1 MKKSLLCRLFI
12 SGATLFLSSMAVFP
26 AYAAK
31 ISGHLDS
38 VTESS
43 ISGWARDKENSDA
56 AVSVELTL
64 MGGDDPEDV
73 AVLSVNTKDN
83 RSDHS
88 FSYAIDWSQYK
99 SASYT
104 VTAAV
109 VSGEERIPL
118 EGFFIP
124 LDGFFLYNKETC
136 TASKLEI
143 GPGFE
148 PVNATAAIGQSR
160 SENDSTNSGS
170 ETAGEYLG
178 SFTAS
183 AYCSCDICCAGSTLT
198 YSGTVPQPEHTIAAD
213 LDVFPLGTRLWID
226 GVVYTVED
234 MGGGIAGNRLDIY
247 FATHE
252 EALDYGL
259 KTVEVYSVKE
269 EK

>member
-1 MKKSLLCRLFI
+1 MKKSLLCRLFLP
-12 SGATLFLSSMAVFP
+12 GATLFLSSMAVFP

-31 ISGHLDS
+31 ISGRLDS

-43 ISGWARDKENSDA
+43 IAGWARDKEASDA

-64 MGGDDPEDV
+64 IGDEDPADV
-73 AVLSVNTKDN
+73 TVLSVNTKEN

-88 FSYAIDWSQYK
+88 FTYAVDWSQYK

-109 VSGEERIPL
+109 VFGEERIPL
-118 EGFFIP
+118 EGS
-124 LDGFFLYNKETC
+124 FLYNRETC
-136 TASKLEI
+136 TAAKLEI

-148 PVNATAAIGQSR
+148 PVNTAAAASQNR
-160 SENDSTNSGS
+160 SEKDSLDSGS
-170 ETAGEYLG
+170 EAAGEYLG

-183 AYCSCDICCAGSTLT
+183 AYCSCDICCAGSKLT

-234 MGGGIAGNRLDIY
+234 IGGGIAGNRLDIY

>member
-118 EGFFIP
+118 EGFF
-124 LDGFFLYNKETC
+124 LYNKETC

-160 SENDSTNSGS
+160 SENDSINSGS